1 MEPSDAGS
9 PFDKLSPELIFF
21 IFDHLNLESLKA
33 VSLTCH
39 RLEEMFAD
47 YSARRFVLSS
57 RKKTNRK
64 EDLPPLR
71 NVLETMEEA
80 VILLQ
85 RTKRS
90 YRRFHL
96 DVRCH
101 PKPGSLDDVQAAH
114 DKLLATRLIQQLVVL
129 KLDLGYELHK
139 IAVKLSGVVTK
150 MESLQVLYIGHEAT
164 DNPYPFSQLSLV
176 NRSLQKLLLSNV
188 WPGRIDCPKMG
199 SLNVSVLEIDLG
211 SIIGKQYVQHGGQ
224 EPYWKLKQLSELVIQ
239 TLSKHRSLSL
249 LVRANSTYGSQFY
262 RQLTQLTILQVHPLL
277 VTDETLQ
284 AIGETCVQLER
295 LSLSYLR
302 MINPASF
309 HHLSNL
315 TNLRHLAIKDS
326 NKMLSFAGFRMPLL
340 ERLELGDATQ
350 IDWPSLAQFASIEC
364 LLIRCDSSQLNGLC
378 DLFAERMRRL
388 HTLWLKCYSY
398 SDRPRY
404 RELAAALPKLPA
416 LETLVLETSV
426 YSNCFIFLKT
436 IEPMLRLTRLI
447 ICSFPSRRHDIGQQ
461 VATLLPNVPNI
472 EIRDLHDVY
481 EVRKSLKFVTMD

>member
-80 VILLQ
+80 VTLLQ

-164 DNPYPFSQLSLV
+164 
-176 NRSLQKLLLSNV
+176 
-188 WPGRIDCPKMG
+188 
-199 SLNVSVLEIDLG
+199 
-211 SIIGKQYVQHGGQ
+211 
-224 EPYWKLKQLSELVIQ
+224 
-239 TLSKHRSLSL
+239 
-249 LVRANSTYGSQFY
+249 
-262 RQLTQLTILQVHPLL
+262 
-277 VTDETLQ
+277 
-284 AIGETCVQLER
+284 
-295 LSLSYLR
+295 
-302 MINPASF
+302 
-309 HHLSNL
+309 
-315 TNLRHLAIKDS
+315 
-326 NKMLSFAGFRMPLL
+326 
-340 ERLELGDATQ
+340 
-350 IDWPSLAQFASIEC
+350 
-364 LLIRCDSSQLNGLC
+364 
-378 DLFAERMRRL
+378 
-388 HTLWLKCYSY
+388 
-398 SDRPRY
+398 
-404 RELAAALPKLPA
+404 
-416 LETLVLETSV
+416 
-426 YSNCFIFLKT
+426 
-436 IEPMLRLTRLI
+436 
-447 ICSFPSRRHDIGQQ
+447 
-461 VATLLPNVPNI
+461 
-472 EIRDLHDVY
+472 
-481 EVRKSLKFVTMD
+481 